1 MLETVP
7 IVNLDKIYK
16 RNGYL
21 NVKLLGEEINKL
33 KEYPT
38 LKEILKKL
46 LLEPQN
52 LANRLD
58 YVKYYHGIL
67 HSHSSSDINK
77 TNNTSTP
84 KINIIKNPEIVGG
97 LLKERD

>member
-1 MLETVP
+1 MCMLETVP

-46 LLEPQN
+46 LLEP
-52 LANRLD
+52 
-58 YVKYYHGIL
+58 
-67 HSHSSSDINK
+67 
-77 TNNTSTP
+77 
-84 KINIIKNPEIVGG
+84 
-97 LLKERD
+97 